1 MQLFLALFAPVLSQ
15 VTDLA
20 DVSARVASLEQE
32 LRSANAAIS
41 ASWATLAAEACV
53 LTDEYSEERM
63 SKLQSLDSVG
73 RLASNVEGQA
83 RAQQAHLLAKVG
95 EGEESYNK
103 AASMQASESSDLIT
117 QLNATDAMITALDEV
132 VEMIKLRLGN
142 DSASTGE
149 VVGVLKGMQISSAD
163 EKDKLSVAIEEKTKM
178 YTGIMSTAGKEIRA
192 LQEVY
197 VEEHKKAVHA
207 AEQLASVEAQRA
219 LLNQIASDEA
229 GLLELRRT
237 ACTSAQAGTA
247 AFARRVTNLES
258 QAAQTQGVLEAS
270 LATVRATRP
279 HNPARTE
286 VAAMAVDALA
296 SKGESNALHRLAK
309 ELRLHSVADDIRM
322 LAQLQHQMAMNTNVT
337 DCKTARLAA
346 TADQAAARDV
356 VIGLE
361 ERNASL
367 TAAVGLADAQMEV
380 LTPAMNR
387 SEAMSEA
394 TTSGFG
400 NFSSAWEAGVAAA
413 TSAETELA
421 TLKGIAEE
429 YAATENATVEGAS
442 LPSMIE
448 ILQTNVAALKD
459 ESAATET
466 AMLDATA
473 TLALRQQAVAES
485 RAGAAGAIT
494 SAREANSTSLTEV
507 QGELT
512 DAWANLDSARAAT
525 DEANNCSISFGALER
540 NVLKVA
546 VAALRPVTGATE
558 AKIAATMRSARRLR
572 GP

>member
-1 MQLFLALFAPVLSQ
+1 MQLLLALLAPVLSQ

-20 DVSARVASLEQE
+20 DVSARVASLEQQ
-32 LRSANAAIS
+32 LRSANAAIA
-41 ASWATLAAEACV
+41 ASWSTLAAEACV
-53 LTDEYSEERM
+53 LTDEYSSERM
-63 SKLQSLDSVG
+63 SKLQSLDAVG

-83 RAQQAHLLAKVG
+83 RAQQAHLLAKVD

-103 AASMQASESSDLIT
+103 AASMQASESKELTTELDS
-117 QLNATDAMITALDEV
+117 TDAMITALDEV
-132 VEMIKLRLGN
+132 LDMIKLRLGN
-142 DSASTGE
+142 DTGSAGE
-149 VVGVLKGMQISSAD
+149 VVGVFKGMQISSAD
-163 EKDKLSVAIEEKTKM
+163 EKAKIEAAIEEKTSM

-197 VEEHKKAVHA
+197 VEEHRKAVHA

-219 LLNQIASDEA
+219 LLNKIASDEA

-237 ACTSAQAGTA
+237 ACGAVQAGAT

-270 LATVRATRP
+270 LATVRASRP
-279 HNPARTE
+279 HTPARTE
-286 VAAMAVDALA
+286 VAAEAVDALA
-296 SKGESNALHRLAK
+296 SKGESQALHRLAK

-322 LAQLQHQMAMNTNVT
+322 LGQLQHEMATSANVT

-367 TAAVGLADAQMEV
+367 TAAVALAEAQMEV
-380 LTPAMNR
+380 LSPAIERAENV
-387 SEAMSEA
+387 SEA
-394 TTSGFG
+394 TTKGFG
-400 NFSSAWEAGVAAA
+400 NFSGAWEAGVAAA

-421 TLKGIAEE
+421 SLKAAAEE
-429 YAATENATVEGAS
+429 YAASDNATVEGAS

-448 ILQTNVAALKD
+448 ILQSNVAALKS
-459 ESAATET
+459 ESEATEMT
-466 AMLDATA
+466 LIDATA

-485 RAGAAGAIT
+485 RAGAAGAIS
-494 SAREANSTSLTEV
+494 SAREANATALSEV

-512 DAWANLDSARAAT
+512 EAWENLEAARAAT
-525 DEANNCSISFGALER
+525 DEANNCSVSFGALER

-546 VAALRPVTGATE
+546 VAALRPVTGATVR
-558 AKIAATMRSARRLR
+558 KDRATKRAARRLR